1 MCLCYFWKNKSLFV
15 SQVFLSENLEQVFEG
30 CIFSKAPDGKLL
42 LLLKMKIKQNLGK
55 NAIFKHI
62 HQVSRPIPD
71 VKNVH

>member
-1 MCLCYFWKNKSLFV
+1 M
-15 SQVFLSENLEQVFEG
+15 EGIEG

-62 HQVSRPIPD
+62 HQDIRTYPRCEKCALTS
-71 VKNVH
+71 N